1 METMFQL
8 SFFFFSFNKNS
19 INQKS
24 NMNTWQELKLLKR
37 EVKIAIAIIVFLFF
51 VGGCIERC
59 DDVKIYNTEQDG
71 GN

>member
-1 METMFQL
+1 MT
-8 SFFFFSFNKNS
+8 
-19 INQKS
+19 
-24 NMNTWQELKLLKR
+24 TWQELKLLKR